1 MSFLPIVERELR
13 VAARKRS
20 TFWLRVVA
28 ALVALIIGAGLMI
41 LTSITPIG
49 TPRTGVILFSI
60 LTWLGMAAAL
70 GAGLFFTSDSLSQE
84 KREGTLGFLF
94 LTDLRG
100 YDVVLGKLLATSLR
114 GVFALLALLPILAV
128 TLLMGGV
135 TGAQFWKTALALVNA
150 LVCSLAVGLFVSAIS
165 RDPQKALAGT
175 FLVLLILNAGG
186 PAGDQLLAKRFEGG
200 FPQVL
205 SWSSPAYVFAKAG
218 AWGRSSYWS
227 ALITSHLAAWILLA
241 TASALV
247 PRTWQQRSSRAN
259 SGAGSLA
266 HAWRYG
272 GAARRTNLRRKLL
285 ARDPVLW
292 LACRERWQSFAIWTL
307 TIVWL
312 GAMIVLLAT
321 KQPADV
327 WAGLSYFGWMV
338 SVVLYLWAAS
348 QAGRFFVE
356 AGQSGLIELLLAA
369 PLTEG
374 TIVRGQWRGL
384 TRMFGLP
391 VLLLVIAQ
399 IIPAAIAQQSQW
411 GRVAAATGNQGPDEI
426 LRVLVVVLAGVTTV
440 ANVIALSWFGMWMG
454 VTSKNNSLAT
464 LKTLGFVQVIP
475 WFIISFASALTLPL
489 LMLTGMFRGGFGNG
503 ARVNAWSTQL
513 MAWFPIITAGIA
525 ALLSLGKDVIFTLWA
540 RKRLLLRFRER
551 ASLQSGSNRQ
561 TTFASTPSIVAPPVI
576 LAQS

>member
-175 FLVLLILNAGG
+175 FLVLLLLNVGG
-186 PAGDQLLAKRFEGG
+186 PVGDQLLAKRFGVG

-218 AWGRSSYWS
+218 AWGRNSYWA
-227 ALITSHLAAWILLA
+227 ALVTSHFAAWILLA
-241 TASALV
+241 AASALV

-266 HAWRYG
+266 RAWKYG
-272 GAARRTNLRRKLL
+272 GTTRRTNLRRKLL

-312 GAMIVLLAT
+312 GAMIVLVAT

-327 WAGLSYFGWMV
+327 WAGLSYFGWIV

-369 PLTEG
+369 PLSEG

-384 TRMFGLP
+384 MRMFGLP
-391 VLLLVIAQ
+391 VLLLVIAR

-426 LRVLVVVLAGVTTV
+426 MRVLVVVLAGVTTV
-440 ANVIALSWFGMWMG
+440 ANLIALSWFGMWMG

-464 LKTLGFVQVIP
+464 LKTLGFVQIIP

-489 LMLTGMFRGGFGNG
+489 LMLTGMFRGGFGNAAEDERLVHATDGVVSHYHRRDRG
-503 ARVNAWSTQL
+503 ATLARQGRNLHIVGSQKAVTR
-513 MAWFPIITAGIA
+513 
-525 ALLSLGKDVIFTLWA
+525 LS
-540 RKRLLLRFRER
+540 
-551 ASLQSGSNRQ
+551 
-561 TTFASTPSIVAPPVI
+561 
-576 LAQS
+576 